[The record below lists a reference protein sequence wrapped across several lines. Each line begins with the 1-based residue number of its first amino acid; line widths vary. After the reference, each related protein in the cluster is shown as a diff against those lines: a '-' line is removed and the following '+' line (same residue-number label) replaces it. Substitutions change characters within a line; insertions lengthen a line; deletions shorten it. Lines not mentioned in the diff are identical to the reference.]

1 MAGAASGRWSVLPAP
16 LPHLTAED
24 LYRLV
29 PPAEAAEALRAAL
42 LSGTSPASDPAR
54 TVVPVAS
61 GQLLLMPSEGA
72 DTVGVKLA
80 TVAPDAPARG
90 LPRIAAVYVL
100 FDAATLQPLAV
111 LDGTA
116 LTSLRTPAVS
126 AVAVAELVR
135 PGTDRLVVFGTGP
148 QARGHVTALREVVP
162 LTHVTVVAR
171 SQERAAAWAEQL
183 RGSGLS
189 AAVGSAQDV
198 ADAGLVV
205 CATDARTPVLAAEAV
220 ADDACVVAV
229 GAHEPTAR
237 ELDGALL
244 GRAATVVVED
254 VATALREAGD
264 VVLAVQEG
272 FLDPS
277 ALVGLADLL
286 RAGPPP
292 TPGPRVFK
300 SVGMAWEDRVVAER
314 AHRAAR
320 LQG

>member
-1 MAGAASGRWSVLPAP
+1 VPAA

-24 LYRLV
+24 LHALV

-42 LSGTSPASDPAR
+42 LAGTWRGADPPR
-54 TVVPVAS
+54 SVLPVAS

-80 TVAPDAPARG
+80 TVAPDAPVRG

-135 PGTDRLVVFGTGP
+135 PGPHRVVVFGTGP

-162 LTHVTVVAR
+162 FSHVTVVGR
-171 SQERAAAWAEQL
+171 SQERAAAWVEQL
-183 RGSGLS
+183 RRSGLS
-189 AAVGSAQDV
+189 AAVGRRDDV

-205 CATDARTPVLAAEAV
+205 CATDARTPVLSGSAV
-220 ADDACVVAV
+220 PDDACVVAV
-229 GAHEPTAR
+229 GSHEPTVR
-237 ELDGALL
+237 ELDGAVLR
-244 GRAATVVVED
+244 RAATVVVED
-254 VATALREAGD
+254 VDTALREAGD

-272 FLDPS
+272 ALDPA
-277 ALVGLADLL
+277 ALVDLADLL
-286 RAGPPP
+286 RTGPPS

-314 AHRAAR
+314 AHRKAQR
-320 LQG
+320 R